1 MTSLV
6 LFFLIVAQGMA
17 KFKYGLILKEGWHDE
32 VVTEGVKKDLSPA
45 LQMCYNETS
54 KQDEEVIDMRNPL
67 IITIGREYG
76 SGGRQIGE
84 LVAKTL
90 GIAYYDKK
98 LITLAAQKSGLSD
111 EFIANNEQRVR
122 SGFMQNLAASAAYS
136 SGFFSSQYLPLSES
150 IFISEAQVIRDI
162 AAKESAV
169 IVGRCADYILAGR
182 DNTINVFIHAPQE
195 TRVNRIMALYNLSEA
210 EALKAINTSDKE
222 RGNHYFRYTDQKWGK
237 AQNYDI
243 SINSALMG
251 VEKTA
256 EMLAELAK
264 IEVRI

>member
-1 MTSLV
+1 
-6 LFFLIVAQGMA
+6 
-17 KFKYGLILKEGWHDE
+17 
-32 VVTEGVKKDLSPA
+32 
-45 LQMCYNETS
+45 
-54 KQDEEVIDMRNPL
+54 MRNPL

-76 SGGRQIGE
+76 SGGREIGE

-98 LITLAAQKSGLSD
+98 LITFTAQNIGASKM
-111 EFIANNEQRVR
+111 ERVR

-182 DNTINVFIHAPQE
+182 DNTINVFVYAPRE
-195 TRVNRIMALYNLSEA
+195 VRVNRIMARHNLSEA
-210 EALKAINTSDKE
+210 EALKAISTSDKE

-237 AQNYDI
+237 AQNYDVC
-243 SINSALMG
+243 INSGLMG
-251 VEKTA
+251 IEKTA
-256 EMLAELAK
+256 EMLADMAK
-264 IEVRI
+264 IEVRA

>member
-1 MTSLV
+1 
-6 LFFLIVAQGMA
+6 
-17 KFKYGLILKEGWHDE
+17 
-32 VVTEGVKKDLSPA
+32 
-45 LQMCYNETS
+45 
-54 KQDEEVIDMRNPL
+54 MRNPL

-150 IFISEAQVIRDI
+150 IFISEAQVIL
-162 AAKESAV
+162 
-169 IVGRCADYILAGR
+169 GRCADYILAGR
-182 DNTINVFIHAPQE
+182 DNTINVFVYAPRE
-195 TRVNRIMALYNLSEA
+195 TRVNRIMARRNLSEA
-210 EALKAINTSDKE
+210 EALKAITTSDKE

-243 SINSALMG
+243 CINSALMG
-251 VEKTA
+251 IEKTA
-256 EMLAELAK
+256 EMLTAMAK
-264 IEVRI
+264 IEVRA